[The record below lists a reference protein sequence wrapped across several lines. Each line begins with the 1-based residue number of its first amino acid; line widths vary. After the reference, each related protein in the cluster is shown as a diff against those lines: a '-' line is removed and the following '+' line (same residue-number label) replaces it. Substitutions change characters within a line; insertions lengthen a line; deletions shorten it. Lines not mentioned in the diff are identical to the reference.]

1 VPIVR
6 ILGFLNLFG
15 YVAKPMVLILGV
27 VTNPVVYSVIISAN
41 LAFLRGLPV
50 IETFLT
56 LPYVREVTA
65 AFEAS
70 FSI

>member
-1 VPIVR
+1 
-6 ILGFLNLFG
+6 
-15 YVAKPMVLILGV
+15 MVLILGV